1 MTKEEELTLIRRVL
15 AGETEAFEP
24 LVTENQTRAYHLAV
38 RLLGNEADAADAVQ
52 DAFVKAYTS
61 LGDFRGESR
70 FSVWLYRLTNNVCL
84 DMLRRRKRQNAVSLQ
99 TEDDSG
105 EDTDLDIP
113 DDTFSPERL
122 TEKAEDARA
131 VREAIAAL
139 SEDLR
144 RILTLREIGGLS
156 YEELSAE
163 LGLEPG
169 TVRSRLNRAR
179 KKLCLLLTESGNFSE
194 YLPSKERKG
203 GAEHD

>member
-1 MTKEEELTLIRRVL
+1 MTKQEEEKLIARVL
-15 AGETEAFEP
+15 DGDGDAFEP
-24 LVTENQTRAYHLAV
+24 LVEENQTKVFHLAL
-38 RLLGNEADAADAVQ
+38 RLLGNEADAADAAQ
-52 DAFVKAYTS
+52 DAMIRAYTS
-61 LGDFRGESR
+61 LASFRGECR

-139 SEDLR
+139 PEDLR

>member
-1 MTKEEELTLIRRVL
+1 MNTL
-15 AGETEAFEP
+15 EAIQNRHSYRG
-24 LVTENQTRAYHLAV
+24 LY
-38 RLLGNEADAADAVQ
+38 ADA
-52 DAFVKAYTS
+52 
-61 LGDFRGESR
+61 
-70 FSVWLYRLTNNVCL
+70 SVPR
-84 DMLRRRKRQNAVSLQ
+84 
-99 TEDDSG
+99 
-105 EDTDLDIP
+105 
-113 DDTFSPERL
+113 
-122 TEKAEDARA
+122 
-131 VREAIAAL
+131 
-139 SEDLR
+139 EDLR